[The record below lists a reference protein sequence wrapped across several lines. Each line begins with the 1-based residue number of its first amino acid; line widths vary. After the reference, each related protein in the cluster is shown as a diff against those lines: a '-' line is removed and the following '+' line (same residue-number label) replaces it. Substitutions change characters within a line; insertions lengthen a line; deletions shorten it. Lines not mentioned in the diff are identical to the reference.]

1 MGLWSTKRIATLQGD
16 QPTAGGALAF
26 RRALGPF
33 DLTALGTGAMIGA
46 GIFVLAGTAAAQ
58 LAGPAVAL
66 SFVIAGLGCV
76 FVGLCY
82 AELASMIPAAG
93 SAYTYSY
100 AAFGE
105 LLAWVVGW
113 NLILE
118 YLFGAATVAVSWS
131 GYFVAF
137 LADCG
142 VRLPLALTQTPLAAE
157 LGWHI
162 RRVPGATLNVPAMV
176 MVLVITAI
184 LVVGIRASA
193 NLNNVIVVAKVAIV
207 VAIIGFGFAYV
218 SMSNWHPFIPPSGG
232 SFGRFGWSG
241 VVRGAG
247 AVFFS
252 FIGFD
257 IVSTAAQEARNPQR
271 DLPIGIL
278 ASIAISTTLYVLI
291 ALVMT
296 GLVPYRDLNAPHPVS
311 VAVAAAGPSL
321 HWLTYLV
328 SIATVAGLASVVLV
342 LLMGQSRVLFAMSR
356 DGLMP
361 SALGK
366 MHSRFKTPYVATIIS
381 GVCAAALAAFFPF
394 GLLLDVVNVGA
405 LLAFVAVCGGI
416 LVLRYRQPNVMRP
429 FRAPWVPVVP
439 ILGALFSVGMLA
451 SLPTETWNRFA
462 VWVAIGLV
470 IYFLYGA
477 RKSELSRRTAV
488 SAE

>member
-16 QPTAGGALAF
+16 QSTAGGALGF
-26 RRALGPF
+26 KRALGAF

-82 AELASMIPAAG
+82 AELASMIPAVG

-131 GYFVAF
+131 AYFVAF
-137 LADCG
+137 LADWG
-142 VRLPLALTQTPLAAE
+142 VRLPLSLTQAPLAAE
-157 LGWHI
+157 LGWQI
-162 RRVPGATLNVPAMV
+162 RRVPGATLNVPAML
-176 MVLVITAI
+176 MVLVVTAI
-184 LVVGIRASA
+184 LVLGIRASA

-207 VAIIGFGFAYV
+207 IAIIGFGFAYV
-218 SMSNWHPFIPPSGG
+218 SMSNWHPFIPPSEGT
-232 SFGRFGWSG
+232 FGRFGWSG

-257 IVSTAAQEARNPQR
+257 TVSTAAQEARNPQR

-296 GLVPYRDLNAPHPVS
+296 GLVPYRDLNAPHPVY
-311 VAVAAAGPSL
+311 VAVAAAGPGL

-328 SIATVAGLASVVLV
+328 SVATVAGLASVVLI
-342 LLMGQSRVLFAMSR
+342 LLMGQSRILFAMAR

-366 MHSRFKTPYVATIIS
+366 MHSRFKTPYVTTIIS

-405 LLAFVAVCGGI
+405 LLAFVAVCCSI

-439 ILGALFSVGMLA
+439 VIGALFSVGMLA
-451 SLPTETWNRFA
+451 SLPTETWSRFA
-462 VWVAIGLV
+462 VWVAVGLV

-477 RKSELSRRTAV
+477 RKSVMSRRTAV
-488 SAE
+488 GVE